1 MNNDKRLKKII
12 TIPNVLSFFR
22 ILLIPFIIW
31 FYCYKKDYTLT
42 LVVIIVSG
50 LTDVIDG
57 FIARRFNMISDFGKI
72 FDPFADKLTQI
83 TIINCLI
90 TTYKYMIIP
99 LVILLIKDLCIATL
113 SFNVAKKTGIVT
125 GAKWYGKL
133 CTIFLFLMSISH
145 IIWFNMPLLISY
157 AIVAIALLTMI
168 ISWILYCLMNN
179 KLLKNN

>member
-1 MNNDKRLKKII
+1 MTSVMR
-12 TIPNVLSFFR
+12 V
-22 ILLIPFIIW
+22 
-31 FYCYKKDYTLT
+31 
-42 LVVIIVSG
+42 
-50 LTDVIDG
+50 
-57 FIARRFNMISDFGKI
+57 FN
-72 FDPFADKLTQI
+72 
-83 TIINCLI
+83 